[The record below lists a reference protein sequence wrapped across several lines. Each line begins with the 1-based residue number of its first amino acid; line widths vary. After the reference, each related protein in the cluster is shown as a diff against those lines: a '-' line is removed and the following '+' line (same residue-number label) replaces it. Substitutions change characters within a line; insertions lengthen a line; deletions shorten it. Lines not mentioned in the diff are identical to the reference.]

1 METNYLS
8 FAASEM
14 PPFNSGNEEYIPGV
28 CNIGKEEV
36 KRRKNATIF
45 SAVLCIA
52 VIMLLKWLQAA
63 PEWKLGLFV
72 PAVFLG
78 ITFQQWYFKF
88 CVAYGIKGMFN
99 FQNIG
104 EHFNIV
110 DKESLRQ
117 DRIKAWTMVG
127 YGVAFAAF
135 AALAYYFLPL

>member
-1 METNYLS
+1 MKTITLN

-14 PPFNSGNEEYIPGV
+14 PPFNNSNEEYITGV
-28 CNIGKEEV
+28 CNIGKEEI

-45 SAVLCIA
+45 SLVLCIA
-52 VIMLLKWLQAA
+52 VIGLFQWLQVA
-63 PEWKLGLFV
+63 PAWKLLLFI

-99 FQNIG
+99 FENIG